1 VAIHQTLKQQLRLC
15 ELRIVGARPVG
26 QLEALYAELQGRDA
40 GLAEQRLWA
49 EALRLLLFDARH
61 HWRGQAVQG
70 IHRDSYHLEAA
81 FDDLVRCGP
90 MLRHCCG
97 FLDLEPDW
105 LSECFIRWC
114 EEAG

>member
-1 VAIHQTLKQQLRLC
+1 M
-15 ELRIVGARPVG
+15 
-26 QLEALYAELQGRDA
+26 EALYAELQGRDA

-90 MLRHCCG
+90 MLRHCCS

-105 LSECFIRWC
+105 LSEGFIRWC
-114 EEAG
+114 EQNG

>member
-1 VAIHQTLKQQLRLC
+1 
-15 ELRIVGARPVG
+15 VG

-90 MLRHCCG
+90 MLRHCCS

-105 LSECFIRWC
+105 LSEGFIKWC
-114 EEAG
+114 EKNC

>member
-1 VAIHQTLKQQLRLC
+1 
-15 ELRIVGARPVG
+15 VG
-26 QLEALYAELQGRDA
+26 QKAAIPADQLGMDA
-40 GLAEQRLWA
+40 GLPEARLWA
-49 EALRLLLFDARH
+49 EALKLMLFDARH
-61 HWRGQAVQG
+61 YWRGQSAQG
-70 IHRDSYHLEAA
+70 VHRNSYVLEAA

>member
-1 VAIHQTLKQQLRLC
+1 M
-15 ELRIVGARPVG
+15 
-26 QLEALYAELQGRDA
+26 EALPAELHGMDA

-61 HWRGQAVQG
+61 HWRGQAAQG
-70 IHRDSYHLEAA
+70 VHAESYHLEQA

-90 MLRHCCG
+90 MLRHCCS

-105 LSECFIRWC
+105 LSEGFIKWC
-114 EEAG
+114 EEV

>member
-1 VAIHQTLKQQLRLC
+1 M
-15 ELRIVGARPVG
+15 GA
-26 QLEALYAELQGRDA
+26 AESIDDGMDA
-40 GLAEQRLWA
+40 GLGERRLWA
-49 EALRLLLFDARH
+49 EALKLMLFDARH

-97 FLDLEPDW
+97 FLDLNAEW
-105 LSECFIRWC
+105 ISAGFVSLC
-114 EEAG
+114 EEK

>member
-1 VAIHQTLKQQLRLC
+1 M
-15 ELRIVGARPVG
+15 G

-90 MLRHCCG
+90 MLRHCCS

-105 LSECFIRWC
+105 LSEGFIKWC
-114 EEAG
+114 EKNC

>member
-1 VAIHQTLKQQLRLC
+1 M
-15 ELRIVGARPVG
+15 
-26 QLEALYAELQGRDA
+26 EALYAELQGRDA

-90 MLRHCCG
+90 MLRHCCS

-105 LSECFIRWC
+105 LSEGFIKWC
-114 EEAG
+114 EQNG

>member
-1 VAIHQTLKQQLRLC
+1 MAALPADQL
-15 ELRIVGARPVG
+15 
-26 QLEALYAELQGRDA
+26 GRDA

-90 MLRHCCG
+90 MLRHCCS

-105 LSECFIRWC
+105 LSEGFIKWC
-114 EEAG
+114 EQNG

>member
-1 VAIHQTLKQQLRLC
+1 M
-15 ELRIVGARPVG
+15 G

-90 MLRHCCG
+90 MLRHCCS

-105 LSECFIRWC
+105 LSEGFIKWC
-114 EEAG
+114 EQNG

>member
-1 VAIHQTLKQQLRLC
+1 MAIHQTLKQQLRLC
-15 ELRIVGARPVG
+15 ELRLVGARPVG

-90 MLRHCCG
+90 MLRHCCS

-105 LSECFIRWC
+105 LSEGFIRWC
-114 EEAG
+114 EQTG